1 MATVVIDVAA
11 FNKRIGALQ
20 KSLATKD
27 SLFNNADSVFV
38 LIGKVDEENP
48 YPKHLK
54 PLESDKVLVW
64 TRSKEAE
71 HNKKLFNDL
80 IEKMASEGSTLGT
93 LPKDKYEGNIVT
105 EWSDIFNASTHKF
118 TEVDVSGG
126 LAELMQIKDSEEQ
139 NTIRA
144 AAKASTGVM
153 TEFLSKEI
161 FNIINEERKVTHSK
175 LSQNVEAKLDD
186 NSFFV
191 KNLKLGNNFDPMQ
204 LDWCYSPV
212 IESRGDFDLKPSAMS
227 NNDVLYGGTIITFLG
242 LRYKSYCSNIGRTYL
257 IDPTKLQEQNYSF
270 TLALQK
276 KVLESIKDGVEAKSV
291 YQAAV
296 DFIKS
301 KNPSLLNYFLKNVG
315 WGIGIEFR
323 DTSLLLNAKN
333 TNKLKS
339 GMTLCVSIGFH
350 NIPNPDAKE
359 KENKVYSILLTD
371 TVIVTKDAP
380 VLLTDSP
387 INRSSIAFYFED
399 EEEEKKPIKKE
410 KKPVQS
416 VILKSKL
423 RGEARNTEE
432 DSEQKRKLHQKEL
445 HAKLQKLGLEKYA
458 DENTDKSTKDVA
470 VFKRFE
476 SYKRESQLPINTK
489 DLRIQ
494 VDAKNQT
501 IILPIN
507 GRPVPFHIS
516 TYKNGSKNEEG
527 DYIYLRLNFNSPGQG
542 VNKKEEMPFEDV
554 NAQFVKSITFRSRE
568 VERMSEVFKKIT
580 DLKKEAQ
587 KRDAEKKEMEDVVDQ
602 GKLIEIRNRRPLRLD
617 SVFVRPAPEGK
628 RVAGSLEIHQNG
640 LKYQSPIRSD
650 HNVEVLFSNV
660 KHLFF
665 HPCDHEL
672 IVLIHCHL
680 KNPIMVGK
688 KKTKDIQFY
697 REATDLAFDETGNR
711 RRRYKY
717 GDEDELEQEQME
729 RQRRAAL
736 NKEFKSFAEKIS
748 DATNGKLDVDI
759 PFRELGFTGV
769 PFRSDVLC
777 QPTTDCLVQLIDPPF
792 LVVTLQEI
800 EVVHLER
807 VQFGL
812 RQFDMVIIYK
822 DFNKPVTHINS
833 IPTTQLDSVK
843 DWLNEMDLPYFEGP
857 LNLNWP
863 MIMKTVTK
871 DPHDFFFTQGGWSFL
886 DMESDGSGDEES
898 EEESEFKASDE
909 DPSDEESSDYSEAG
923 SDFSEGSEGS
933 GSDEDE
939 SGDDW
944 DELDA
949 KAERQDK
956 RVTQSKADET
966 RKRKR

>member
-1 MATVVIDVAA
+1 M
-11 FNKRIGALQ
+11 
-20 KSLATKD
+20 
-27 SLFNNADSVFV
+27 
-38 LIGKVDEENP
+38 
-48 YPKHLK
+48 
-54 PLESDKVLVW
+54 W
-64 TRSKEAE
+64 TRSKDAE
-71 HNKKLFNDL
+71 HNKKLFLDM
-80 IEKMASEGSTLGT
+80 IEKMAAAGSTLGV
-93 LPKDKYEGNIVT
+93 LLKDKYEGNIVT
-105 EWSDIFNASTHKF
+105 EWTDLLSASSHKF
-118 TEVDVSGG
+118 TEVDIAPA
-126 LAELMQIKDSEEQ
+126 LAEFMQLKDEEEQ
-139 NTIRA
+139 RTIRT

-153 TEFLSKEI
+153 TEYLAQEMFD
-161 FNIINEERKVTHSK
+161 IINDERKVTHYK
-175 LSQNVEAKLDD
+175 ISQNVEAKLDD
-186 NSFFV
+186 NNFF
-191 KNLKLGNNFDPMQ
+191 LKTLKMGGDFDPMQ

-212 IESRGDFDLKPSAMS
+212 IQSRGEFDLKPSAMS
-227 NNDVLYGGTIITFLG
+227 NDNVLHGGTMISFIG

-270 TLALQK
+270 AVLLQQ
-276 KVLESIKDGVEAKSV
+276 KVLESIKDGVKANEV
-291 YQAAV
+291 YQTAV
-296 DFIKS
+296 DFIQA
-301 KNPSLLNYFLKNVG
+301 KNPSLANYFLKNVG

-333 TNKLKS
+333 THVLKS
-339 GMTLCVSIGFH
+339 GMSLCVSIGFQ
-350 NIPNPDAKE
+350 NVPNPEAKA
-359 KENKVYSILLTD
+359 KENKVYSLLLID
-371 TVIVTKDAP
+371 TVLVTSGAP
-380 VLLTDSP
+380 TVLTESP
-387 INRSSIAFYFED
+387 INRSSIAYYT
-399 EEEEKKPIKKE
+399 EEAEKESKPVKKE
-410 KKPVQS
+410 KKPVS

-423 RGEARNTEE
+423 RGETRNQEE
-432 DSEQKRKLHQKEL
+432 DTEVKRKLHQKDL

-458 DENTDKSTKDVA
+458 DENKTDGNNDVA

-476 SYKRESQLPINTK
+476 SYKRDSQLPKNTR
-489 DLRIQ
+489 DLRII
-494 VDAKNQT
+494 VDSKNQT

-542 VNKKEEMPFEDV
+542 VTKKDESAFEDA
-554 NAQFVKSITFRSRE
+554 NAQFVRSITFRSRE
-568 VERMSEVFKKIT
+568 IERMSEVFRRIT

-587 KRDAEKKEMEDVVDQ
+587 KKEAEKKEMEDVVDQ
-602 GKLIEIRNRRPLRLD
+602 GKLIEMKNRRPLRLD

-640 LKYQSPIRSD
+640 LRYQSPVRSD
-650 HNVEVLFSNV
+650 HNIEVLFSNI

-729 RQRRAAL
+729 RQRRVAL
-736 NKEFKSFAEKIS
+736 NKEFKAFAEKIS
-748 DATNGKLDVDI
+748 DANNGKLDVDI

-777 QPTTDCLVQLIDPPF
+777 QPTTDCLIQLVDPPF

-807 VQFGL
+807 IQFGL

-822 DFNKPVTHINS
+822 DFNRPVTHINS
-833 IPTTQLDSVK
+833 IPVTQLDSVK

-871 DPHDFFFTQGGWSFL
+871 DPHDFFFGQGGWSFL
-886 DMESDGSGDEES
+886 DMESDASGDEES
-898 EEESEFKASDE
+898 EEESEFKASDD
-909 DPSDEESSDYSEAG
+909 DPSDVESSDYSEGGG
-923 SDFSEGSEGS
+923 SDDFSSEGS
-933 GSDEDE
+933 GSGSDEE
-939 SGDDW
+939 SGEDW

-949 KAERQDK
+949 KAEKQDK
-956 RVTQSKADET
+956 RSVQVKAEET